1 MAPRC
6 AAFTRSNRIPRP
18 NPIVRH
24 HHPHRHLSLAVLL
37 SLGLATGTAH
47 AEGPFIGQFELKDLE
62 AGHGYLQFQSQ
73 NAYAWGHPR
82 RRVAAGDDETLF
94 DENAVT
100 RLRNALEMEVGL
112 SNYLKFR
119 IGIEFEEERLDDPP
133 SIAQANDFTSWQL
146 SEIGGEVI
154 VVLIPREG
162 DGFGLGIVT
171 EAEHPLESG
180 EANALIMGPIFEFA
194 AGPWSASAIPMGV
207 TFFGGERED
216 NEPRD
221 NKWDFAYA
229 AQVTYTFSPAWAL
242 AVEAYGTVDR
252 IGSTGHR
259 SEENEAFG
267 NSDQHRIGPV
277 VYYTYALPG
286 STVRSKL
293 ETADA
298 DDDDDE
304 GPTATLGVGFFAGL
318 TEHTPDGT
326 LKASLEIDF

>member
-1 MAPRC
+1 MR
-6 AAFTRSNRIPRP
+6 FLSIDRRSGS
-18 NPIVRH
+18 
-24 HHPHRHLSLAVLL
+24 LSILLLASVLI
-37 SLGLATGTAH
+37 SNAR

-82 RRVAAGDDETLF
+82 RRTATDGGETLF
-94 DENAVT
+94 DENSVT

-119 IGIEFEEERLDDPP
+119 IGIELEEERFDDPP
-133 SIAQANDFTSWQL
+133 SIGQANGFSSWKL

-154 VVLIPREG
+154 AILIPREG

-171 EAEHPLESG
+171 EAEHPLEAG

-207 TFFGGERED
+207 TFFGGDRED

-229 AQVTYTFSPAWAL
+229 AQITYTFSPAWAL

-252 IGSTGHR
+252 IGSTGHPT
-259 SEENEAFG
+259 EENEAFG
-267 NSDQHRIGPV
+267 DSDQHRLGPV
-277 VYYTYALPG
+277 LYYTYALPG
-286 STVRSKL
+286 ATIRSGL
-293 ETADA
+293 ETADS
-298 DDDDDE
+298 DDDDEE

-326 LKASLEIDF
+326 LKVSLEVDF